1 MFPHTFSFFFL
12 NPSLIWRTGSQS
24 SVDAIEWLIN
34 STARLLG
41 LLGLQARTAKT
52 DRTDRNARTARIGKM
67 DRICSSKYPEKPQSN
82 RKYIKVHRSISK
94 YPDLSQ
100 ISLSQIK
107 SSLRVPEG
115 SWNEPWAPWHKSQEW
130 ILKIALLFVWIFNQF
145 N

>member
-67 DRICSSKYPEKPQSN
+67 DRICFSKYLKVPRKTSKYPEVHQSTQ
-82 RKYIKVHRSISK
+82 KYLKVPRIISN
-94 YPDLSQ
+94 LI
-100 ISLSQIK
+100 ISNQK
-107 SSLRVPEG
+107 QFEG
-115 SWNEPWAPWHKSQEW
+115 SGGELKWAMSPMAQKPRVNPENSTF
-130 ILKIALLFVWIFNQF
+130 ICMNI
-145 N
+145 